1 MAWKVLGTKRLFDN
15 PWLTV
20 RQDDVGLP
28 NGQRIEDYFVLE
40 YPDWCHVLALT
51 PDNDV
56 VLVKQYRHPLEEDSL
71 ELPGGVVDETGD
83 RQAAALSAVKRELL
97 EETGYGGGMFKHLAS
112 LSPNPAT
119 HNNLMH
125 SFIAT
130 DVKLQAS
137 QSLDATEEIEV
148 VLKPLAEFIDLAA
161 QGKIMQTMQV
171 STLFLALH
179 QLGMIE
185 KYLENKK
192 LENGKIL

>member
-1 MAWKVLGTKRLFDN
+1 MTWKLLGSKRLFDN

-20 RQDDVGLP
+20 RQDDVALP
-28 NGQRIEDYFVLE
+28 NGGRIEDYFVLE

-51 PDNDV
+51 PENEV
-56 VLVKQYRHPLEEDSL
+56 VLVKQFRHALGEDSL

-83 RQAAALSAVKRELL
+83 RQAAALEAVKRELL
-97 EETGYGGGMFKHLAS
+97 EETGYGSGTFKHLAA

-130 DVKLQAS
+130 DVQLQGK
-137 QSLDATEEIEV
+137 QTLDATEEIEV
-148 VLKPLAEFIDLAA
+148 VLKPLGEFIHLAV

-171 STLFLALH
+171 STLFLALS
-179 QLGMIE
+179 
-185 KYLENKK
+185 YL
-192 LENGKIL
+192 GKIVKD